1 MLQITEKASEM
12 IKLYLKDREEAPSI
26 RLMLNEGGCSG
37 PSVGMVLDESTDKDV
52 SFQEHGIT
60 VVVDKEFLEQIKP
73 VTIDFVSTPM
83 GEGFQISSTCRNPR
97 TPAAPA
103 PGAAAPNAIVNTAA
117 KAGAR

>member
-1 MLQITEKASEM
+1 VLQITEKASEM

-83 GEGFQISSTCRNPR
+83 GEGFQISSNLPK
-97 TPAAPA
+97 PA
-103 PGAAAPNAIVNTAA
+103 NACGSC
-117 KAGAR
+117 AGCCSS